1 VEKARAGDSAA
12 MTALGMVYLSLPKP
26 DEAQGLALLHKAA
39 DMGDP
44 VALRELGQRS
54 GSLQM
59 LHRAVDAGDL
69 EAMKDLGDAYM
80 FGRGVTTDNGAA
92 IGWYRRAAEGGFV
105 PAMRMTAFMLLGYRE
120 IPRDEAEALR
130 WHRAAAEGGDAV
142 SMRDLARSYA
152 VGVYG
157 LPKDQALSDAW
168 NAKAGA
174 AEAQALIDEI
184 DRHGFKP
191 DSSDDPAYKL
201 GQLYFSERGGVKDTT
216 EGLHW
221 FTEAAKRGDTRAASR
236 LEQIFEHGEGG
247 VPVNLTAAKQW
258 SERRQALELAALVG
272 RAESGQSLYIEDIKR
287 LATIYLT
294 GKDPVGD
301 LVVPKDAVKGVYWLR
316 KAVAVAPD
324 DAEAAASLGQVYS
337 QGLGVDID
345 ATEAKRWTDKA
356 AALDPVHFA
365 PVDQV
370 IAGIDKQP
378 GLTAI
383 LLSERLLAANR
394 PDDAVFWYYVGQLRG
409 RMEAASDSD
418 AAQAYGAIFAT
429 VGPMINEYAA
439 GDVDKLAATIDQ
451 VLAWDAA
458 HPPAHI
464 VSSVREKERQG
475 LADLRTYF
483 LKNKDQVR
491 AERAKNGLPN
501 RN

>member
-1 VEKARAGDSAA
+1 
-12 MTALGMVYLSLPKP
+12 M
-26 DEAQGLALLHKAA
+26 
-39 DMGDP
+39 
-44 VALRELGQRS
+44 
-54 GSLQM
+54 
-59 LHRAVDAGDL
+59 
-69 EAMKDLGDAYM
+69 
-80 FGRGVTTDNGAA
+80 
-92 IGWYRRAAEGGFV
+92 
-105 PAMRMTAFMLLGYRE
+105 
-120 IPRDEAEALR
+120 
-130 WHRAAAEGGDAV
+130 
-142 SMRDLARSYA
+142 
-152 VGVYG
+152 
-157 LPKDQALSDAW
+157 
-168 NAKAGA
+168 
-174 AEAQALIDEI
+174 
-184 DRHGFKP
+184 
-191 DSSDDPAYKL
+191 
-201 GQLYFSERGGVKDTT
+201 
-216 EGLHW
+216 HW
-221 FTEAAKRGDTRAASR
+221 FIEAAKRGDARAASR

-247 VPVNLTAAKQW
+247 VPVDLAAAKQW
-258 SERRQALELAALVG
+258 SERRQELEFGALVS
-272 RAESGQSLYIEDIKR
+272 RAETGQSLYIEDIKR

-301 LVVPKDAVKGVYWLR
+301 LVIPKDPVKGVYWLR
-316 KAVAVAPD
+316 RAVVIAPD
-324 DAEAAASLGQVYS
+324 DAEVAASLGQAYS

-345 ATEAKRWTDKA
+345 ATEAKRWNDKA

-383 LLSERLLAANR
+383 LLSERLFAANR

-429 VGPMINEYAA
+429 FGPVINEYAA
-439 GDVDKLAATIDQ
+439 GNVDKLAATIDR

-458 HPPAHI
+458 HPAAHTT
-464 VSSVREKERQG
+464 SGVREKERQG